1 MITTDSL
8 KLFLV
13 DDHPL
18 LRKGIKSLLEEE
30 EGMEVCGEAGTAEDA
45 LTGMRELYPDVALV
59 DLTLPG
65 IDGIELVKRARAQ
78 FPEMKLLVVSLHDE
92 SIYAERALKAGA
104 NGYIMKRAGTEELI
118 QAVRKV
124 ASGEIYVSAN
134 LSDRVLRQ
142 FAGDLDTELP
152 ENSLSDRELQV
163 FRLVGDGMSTRE
175 VAGRLHLSIKT
186 VEAHRAN
193 IMKKLGVDSA
203 PQLVK
208 RAVEWVILHDRR
220 A

>member
-134 LSDRVLRQ
+134 LSERVLRQ